1 MTIAILIRLTFNPLH
16 LPLHLP
22 NANAIPHSLNRN
34 VSIKILFKLKVE
46 LVWNVFC
53 ILLSFKFNLFIIKNK
68 SARLYTFLLII
79 LRSVIHVKQL
89 LRRSINFRLVISS
102 FRFLCPCFETLSS
115 QYTVSICKLV
125 SESMNSIH

>member
-1 MTIAILIRLTFNPLH
+1 MHVSLWRPTNRSTVCIDQMLKLCWSHFFPFWFWWIVYIHWQSRACVTIAILIRLTFNPLH

-46 LVWNVFC
+46 LVLNVFC

-68 SARLYTFLLII
+68 SARLFI
-79 LRSVIHVKQL
+79 
-89 LRRSINFRLVISS
+89 
-102 FRFLCPCFETLSS
+102 RFSWLSC
-115 QYTVSICKLV
+115 VV
-125 SESMNSIH
+125 